1 MPQTLKAPTD
11 MMIDAVL
18 DRFAAPI
25 RALPDRR
32 RALTWRL
39 IRILL
44 ALLAGAGTAFAHPP
58 FGVLIGLL
66 GYPLLMTLS
75 ERSDTV
81 RGAFWMGWLAGFA
94 YFFIGCWWVAEA
106 FFVNPEQAW
115 MAPFAA
121 SLLPAGLGLFWGA
134 ATALYRRFAPIG
146 SVRVLLFAAL
156 FCIFEWLRGHVL
168 TGFPWNPAGA
178 TWKAGGGM
186 SQFASVVGVYGLSL
200 ITVAA
205 TSAFAPLIGPGLKR
219 SRLISA
225 GLGALVLISV
235 GVFGAVRLAQS
246 DLQFT
251 DTVVRLVQADVKQE
265 TKWSPETYRS
275 IVDRYVQLT
284 AQPTAN
290 PDGRAPN
297 VIVWPEGSLPASA
310 NDVFASEDARA
321 IADAVRPG
329 QTLLVGLARGQ
340 IDPTAPDGARY
351 YNSLFALSGEGQAG
365 LRIAAVYDKHRLVP
379 FGEYLPL
386 GSIMTSIGL
395 RSLVHM
401 PSDFSAGPKPEP
413 ISIPGAPRAQILIC
427 YESLYPGFTPGA
439 AGRPEWI
446 VNASNDAWF
455 GATSGPLQHLNLAS
469 YRAIETGLP
478 IARATPTG
486 VSAMIDP
493 WGRIVGNHKLWS
505 GVIGVVDAP
514 LPRPTAV
521 TAYGRLGDW
530 PLLIGLL
537 CALFL
542 SLWPVGQRTRVA
554 PNRELN

>member
-1 MPQTLKAPTD
+1 MFP
-11 MMIDAVL
+11 DALL

-25 RALPDRR
+25 RALPDKK

-39 IRILL
+39 IRIVL

-66 GYPLLMTLS
+66 GYPLLMILS

-94 YFFIGCWWVAEA
+94 YFFVGCWWVAEA

-121 SLLPAGLGLFWGA
+121 SLLPAGLGLFWGTA
-134 ATALYRRFAPIG
+134 AALYRRFAPIG

-156 FCIFEWLRGHVL
+156 FCAAEWLRGHVL

-225 GLGALVLISV
+225 GLGALALISV

-284 AQPTAN
+284 AQPTDK
-290 PDGRAPN
+290 PGGKTPN

-321 IADAVRPG
+321 IAAAVRPG

-365 LRIAAVYDKHRLVP
+365 LRVAAVYDKHRLVP

-439 AGRPEWI
+439 AGRPDWI

-455 GATSGPLQHLNLAS
+455 GATSGPRQHLNLAS

-486 VSAMIDP
+486 ISAMIDP
-493 WGRIVGNHKLWS
+493 WGRIVDGQKLEPGVM
-505 GVIGVVDAP
+505 GVIDAP
-514 LPRPTAV
+514 LPQPAGITP
-521 TAYGRLGDW
+521 YGRFGDW
-530 PLLIGLL
+530 AFGIALL
-537 CALFL
+537 ATLFL
-542 SLWPVGQRTRVA
+542 SLWPFGRRTRVA

>member
-1 MPQTLKAPTD
+1 

-25 RALPDRR
+25 RALPDKK

-39 IRILL
+39 VRIVL

-66 GYPLLMTLS
+66 GYPLLMILS

-94 YFFIGCWWVAEA
+94 YFFVGCWWVAEA

-121 SLLPAGLGLFWGA
+121 SLLPAGLGLFWGT

-156 FCIFEWLRGHVL
+156 FCAAEWLRGHVL

-225 GLGALVLISV
+225 GLGALALISV

-284 AQPTAN
+284 AQPTDK
-290 PDGRAPN
+290 PGGKTPN

-321 IADAVRPG
+321 IAAAVHPG

-386 GSIMTSIGL
+386 GSVMTSIGL

-439 AGRPEWI
+439 AGRPDWI

-455 GATSGPLQHLNLAS
+455 GATSGPRQHLNLAS

-486 VSAMIDP
+486 ISAMIDP
-493 WGRIVGNHKLWS
+493 WGRIVGGQKLEPGVM
-505 GVIGVVDAP
+505 GVIDAP
-514 LPRPTAV
+514 LPQPAGITP
-521 TAYGRLGDW
+521 YGRFGDW
-530 PLLIGLL
+530 TFGIVLLGT
-537 CALFL
+537 LFL
-542 SLWPVGQRTRVA
+542 SLWPFGRRTRVA